1 MEFKEKTKEP
11 ILSPAT
17 EKLVDN
23 TLSMHPKD
31 QFDEIGNIKY
41 KICKMLSSDGDIL
54 RTIHNKELEK
64 YVPTLYDPKYMNNP
78 ELDMQHNGDVYI
90 NHNIFNF
97 LRVPEITSE
106 AKTYICF
113 EVDDIEIPNFQTSRM
128 TRNIKIRTVS
138 YKDESN
144 TTCGIQR
151 QDLLAMLIKNK
162 FNWSN
167 KFGLSVNT
175 ISNCGEILES
185 GFYYREMIF
194 NMTTVNDTY
203 NSINNS
209 GVGV

>member
-1 MEFKEKTKEP
+1 MEFKEKIKEP
-11 ILSPAT
+11 ILSPDT
-17 EKLVDN
+17 EKLIDN
-23 TLSMHPKD
+23 TMSMHPEG

-41 KICKMLSSDGDIL
+41 KISKMLSSDGDIL
-54 RTIHNKELEK
+54 RTLHNKELEK

-78 ELDMQHNGDVYI
+78 VLDKQHNGDVYI

-97 LRVPEITSE
+97 LRIPEITSE

-113 EVDDIEIPNFQTSRM
+113 EVDDIEIPNFQASRM
-128 TRNIKIRTVS
+128 NRNIKIRTVS

-144 TTCGIQR
+144 TSCGIQR

-167 KFGLSVNT
+167 KFGMSVNT
-175 ISNCGEILES
+175 ISNLGEILES
-185 GFYYREMIF
+185 GYYYREIIF
-194 NMTTVNDTY
+194 SMATANDAY